1 MKRIRTEDLQAN
13 MQLGRSIYNSDGQV
27 LLHSG
32 TLLTDIYISKLRD
45 IGIFSVYII
54 EENFAFE
61 IDSQEV
67 VSEETRIETIKIVKN
82 SFMCMEAEHKINVR
96 MIESVVN
103 TLIEELL
110 SNRNILINLTDIRCF
125 DDYTFAHSVNVCIL
139 SIMTGIT
146 LHYHDVRLKELG
158 VGALLHDIGKLKIDK
173 SILNKADDLNEEE
186 YLEVKKHT
194 SYGFDLLRKQEGLS
208 LLSAHI
214 ALQHHE
220 RWDGRGY
227 PRGMTGD
234 LIHEYARI
242 VAVADVYDALLA
254 DRPYRSAYTVT
265 QAITIMK
272 RMAGIHLDPR
282 CLMALVSN
290 IAIYPIG
297 SLVELN
303 SGSIGIVVA
312 VDKEYPTRPIIKII
326 FDPSSRRVYQSHEV
340 DLAKLSTIFIVRSL
354 SEADFAELI
363 AR

>member
-1 MKRIRTEDLQAN
+1 MKRIRVEDLEAN

-27 LLHSG
+27 LLYSG
-32 TLLTDIYISKLRD
+32 TLLTEAYIVRLKE

-54 EENFAFE
+54 QENFEDELQTREA
-61 IDSQEV
+61 I
-67 VSEETRIETIKIVKN
+67 SEQTRIETIKLVKD
-82 SFMCMEAEHKINVR
+82 SFMCMEQEHKINVR
-96 MIESVVN
+96 MIQSVVN
-103 TLIEELL
+103 NLIEELL
-110 SNRNILINLTDIRCF
+110 SNSNILVNLTDIRCF

-146 LHYHDVRLKELG
+146 MHYQDSRLKELG
-158 VGALLHDIGKLKIDK
+158 IGALLHDIGKLKIDK
-173 SILNKADDLNEEE
+173 SILNKADDLCEEE
-186 YLEVKKHT
+186 YQEVKKHT
-194 SYGFDLLRKQEGLS
+194 YYGFDLLRKQEDLS

-227 PRGMTGD
+227 PRGLSGD
-234 LIHEYARI
+234 VIHEYARI

-254 DRPYRSAYTVT
+254 DRPYRSAYTVN

-282 CLMALVSN
+282 CLMALIAN

-297 SLVELN
+297 SLVELSN
-303 SGSIGIVVA
+303 GSIGIVVD
-312 VDKEYPTRPIIKII
+312 VNKEYPTRPIVKII
-326 FDPSSRRVYQSHEV
+326 FDPASRRVFQAHEV
-340 DLAKLSTIFIVRSL
+340 DLAKLSTIFIIRSL

>member
-1 MKRIRTEDLQAN
+1 MKRIRIEDLKAN

-27 LLHSG
+27 LLYSG
-32 TLLTDIYISKLRD
+32 THLTDAYIARLRG
-45 IGIFSVYII
+45 IGIYSVYII
-54 EENFAFE
+54 EQNYDIE
-61 IDSQEV
+61 IQAREAI
-67 VSEETRIETIKIVKN
+67 SEQTRVETIKIVKDC
-82 SFMCMEAEHKINVR
+82 FMCMEVEHKINVR
-96 MIESVVN
+96 MIQSVIN
-103 TLIEELL
+103 NLIEELL
-110 SNRNILINLTDIRCF
+110 SNNNILVNLTDIRCF

-146 LHYHDVRLKELG
+146 MRYNDVRLKELG
-158 VGALLHDIGKLKIDK
+158 VGALLHDIGKLNIDK
-173 SILNKADDLNEEE
+173 KILNKADDLNEEE

-194 SYGFDLLRKQEGLS
+194 IYGFELLRKQEDLS

-227 PRGMTGD
+227 PRGINGEI
-234 LIHEYARI
+234 IHEYARI

-254 DRPYRSAYTVT
+254 DRPYRSAYTVS

-282 CLMALVSN
+282 CLMALIAN

-303 SGSIGIVVA
+303 NGSIGIVIA
-312 VDKEYPTRPIIKII
+312 ADKEFPTRPVVKII
-326 FDPSSRRVYQSHEV
+326 FDPSSRRLNLSHEV
-340 DLAKLSTIFIVRSL
+340 DLTKLSTIFIIRSL
-354 SEADFAELI
+354 SEEDFAEII

>member
-32 TLLTDIYISKLRD
+32 TLLTDIYIAKLRD

-61 IDSQEV
+61 SEAQEV
-67 VSEETRIETIKIVKN
+67 ISEQTRIKTIKLVKD
-82 SFMCMEAEHKINVR
+82 SFLCMESEHKINVR
-96 MIESVVN
+96 MIQSVVN
-103 TLIEELL
+103 NLIEEIL
-110 SNRNILINLTDIRCF
+110 SNPNVLINLTDIRCF

-139 SIMTGIT
+139 SIMTGVT
-146 LHYHDVRLKELG
+146 LRYHDVRLKELG
-158 VGALLHDIGKLKIDK
+158 IGALLHDIGKLKIDK
-173 SILNKADDLNEEE
+173 SILNKADDLSKEE
-186 YLEVKKHT
+186 YLEIKKHT
-194 SYGFDLLRKQEGLS
+194 LYGFDLLRKQEGLS

-214 ALQHHE
+214 AFQHHE
-220 RWDGRGY
+220 RWDGGGY
-227 PRGMTGD
+227 PRGMTGEM
-234 LIHEYARI
+234 IHEYARI

-254 DRPYRSAYTVT
+254 DRPYRSAYTVN

-282 CLMALVSN
+282 CIMALIAN
-290 IAIYPIG
+290 IAVYPLG

-303 SGSIGIVVA
+303 NSTIGIVIA
-312 VDKEYPTRPIIKII
+312 VDKEYPTRPLLKII
-326 FDPSSRRVYQSHEV
+326 FDPSNHRLCLSHEV
-340 DLAKLSTIFIVRSL
+340 DLAKLSTIYIVRSL

>member
-1 MKRIRTEDLQAN
+1 MKRIRIEDLKAN

-32 TLLTDIYISKLRD
+32 TLLTDAYIARLND

-54 EENFAFE
+54 EENFDIE
-61 IDSQEV
+61 IPTREAI
-67 VSEETRIETIKIVKN
+67 SEQTRIETIKIVKD
-82 SFMCMEAEHKINVR
+82 SFLCMEVEHKINVC
-96 MIESVVN
+96 MIQNVVN
-103 TLIEELL
+103 NLIEEIL
-110 SNRNILINLTDIRCF
+110 SNGNILINLTDIRCF

-146 LHYHDVRLKELG
+146 MRYHDVRLKELG
-158 VGALLHDIGKLKIDK
+158 IGALLHDIGKLHIDK
-173 SILNKADDLNEEE
+173 NILNKSDDLNEEE
-186 YLEVKKHT
+186 YREVKKHT
-194 SYGFDLLRKQEGLS
+194 IYGFELLRKQEGLS

-227 PRGMTGD
+227 PRGMNGE

-254 DRPYRSAYTVT
+254 DRPYRSAYTVS

-272 RMAGIHLDPR
+272 RMAGIHLDSR
-282 CLMALVSN
+282 CLRALISN
-290 IAIYPIG
+290 IAIHPIG

-303 SGSIGIVVA
+303 NGSIGIVVDI
-312 VDKEYPTRPIIKII
+312 DKEYPTRPVVKIV
-326 FDPSSRRVYQSHEV
+326 FDPSSRLSLSHEV
-340 DLAKLSTIFIVRSL
+340 DLSKLSTIFIVRSL
-354 SEADFAELI
+354 SEEDFAELI